1 MNTVSILKILRGFK
15 KTGYL
20 IRTLI
25 QNTVDMSYFLMIML
39 IMIASFAVMF
49 QINMVK
55 PEDFG
60 VCQDIQLGDDT
71 NEERCP

>member
-1 MNTVSILKILRGFK
+1 
-15 KTGYL
+15 
-20 IRTLI
+20 
-25 QNTVDMSYFLMIML
+25 MSYFLMIML

-49 QINMVK
+49 QINMLK
-55 PEDFG
+55 PEDSG